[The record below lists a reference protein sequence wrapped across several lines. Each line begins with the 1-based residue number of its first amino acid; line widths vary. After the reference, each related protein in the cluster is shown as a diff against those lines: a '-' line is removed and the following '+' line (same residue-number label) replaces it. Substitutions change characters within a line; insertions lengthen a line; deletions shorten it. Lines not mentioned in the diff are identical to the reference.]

1 MESQGLQTY
10 SSFLHENRKEL
21 TILLL
26 LGALAGAAYYLF
38 SFSEPPE
45 NIPFEER
52 GVLDLEQITVNDYQL
67 ERRSWKLKGKRA
79 VISEKSSRMRIEQ
92 VTIWVFVSDN
102 SSVKPTPNLPLST
115 NLPTQ
120 EVDLFITAEQGLI
133 EWDDNRVTL
142 TGNVVLLRND
152 GSEVHTETAIYNAK
166 QEILTIP
173 KPVRVLQEGHT
184 LHGSSLIY
192 KVSKGELNLKQPVLL
207 RHEGEVLR
215 NE

>member
-45 NIPFEER
+45 NMPFEER
-52 GVLDLEQITVNDYQL
+52 GVVDLEQITVNDYQL

-92 VTIWVFVSDN
+92 LTIWVFVSDN
-102 SSVKPTPNLPLST
+102 SSGNPSPNLPLLT

-173 KPVRVLQEGHT
+173 KPVRVLREGHT
-184 LHGSSLIY
+184 LHGSGLIY
-192 KVSKGELNLKQPVLL
+192 NVSKGELNLKQPVLL
-207 RHEGEVLR
+207 RHE
-215 NE
+215 

>member
-52 GVLDLEQITVNDYQL
+52 GVLDPEQITVNDYQL
-67 ERRSWKLKGKRA
+67 ERKSWKLKGKRA

-173 KPVRVLQEGHT
+173 KPVRVLREGHT
-184 LHGSSLIY
+184 LHGSGLIY
-192 KVSKGELNLKQPVLL
+192 NVSKGELNLKQPVLL
-207 RHEGEVLR
+207 RHE
-215 NE
+215 

>member
-102 SSVKPTPNLPLST
+102 SSVKPSRNLPLST

-142 TGNVVLLRND
+142 TGNVVLLKND

-173 KPVRVLQEGHT
+173 KPVRVLREGHT
-184 LHGSSLIY
+184 LHGSGLIY
-192 KVSKGELNLKQPVLL
+192 NVSKGELNLKQPVLL
-207 RHEGEVLR
+207 RHE
-215 NE
+215 

>member
-79 VISEKSSRMRIEQ
+79 VILEKSSRMRIEQ

-102 SSVKPTPNLPLST
+102 SSVNPSPNLPLST

-173 KPVRVLQEGHT
+173 KPVRVLREGHT
-184 LHGSSLIY
+184 LHGSGLIY
-192 KVSKGELNLKQPVLL
+192 NVSKGELNLKQPVLL
-207 RHEGEVLR
+207 RHE
-215 NE
+215 

>member
-26 LGALAGAAYYLF
+26 LGALAGAAYYLIP
-38 SFSEPPE
+38 FSEPTG

-52 GVLDLEQITVNDYQL
+52 GVLDLEQITVTDYQL

-173 KPVRVLQEGHT
+173 KPVRVLREGHT
-184 LHGSSLIY
+184 LHGSGLIY
-192 KVSKGELNLKQPVLL
+192 NVSKGELNLKHPVLI
-207 RHEGEVLR
+207 RHE
-215 NE
+215 

>member
-67 ERRSWKLKGKRA
+67 ERKSWKLKGKRA

-102 SSVKPTPNLPLST
+102 SSVNPSPNLPLST
-115 NLPTQ
+115 NIPTQ
-120 EVDLFITAEQGLI
+120 EVDLFITSEQGLI

-173 KPVRVLQEGHT
+173 KPVRVLREGHT
-184 LHGSSLIY
+184 LHGSGLIY
-192 KVSKGELNLKQPVLL
+192 NVSKGELNLKQPVLL
-207 RHEGEVLR
+207 RHE
-215 NE
+215 

>member
-10 SSFLHENRKEL
+10 SSFLNENRKEL

-102 SSVKPTPNLPLST
+102 SSVKPSPNLPLST

-173 KPVRVLQEGHT
+173 KPVRVLREGHT
-184 LHGSSLIY
+184 LHGSGLIY
-192 KVSKGELNLKQPVLL
+192 NVSKGELNLKQPVLL
-207 RHEGEVLR
+207 RHE
-215 NE
+215 

>member
-52 GVLDLEQITVNDYQL
+52 GVLDLEQIIVNDYQL

-173 KPVRVLQEGHT
+173 KPVRVLREGHT
-184 LHGSSLIY
+184 LHGSGLIY
-192 KVSKGELNLKQPVLL
+192 NVSKRELNLKQPVLL
-207 RHEGEVLR
+207 RHE
-215 NE
+215 

>member
-38 SFSEPPE
+38 SFTEPPE
-45 NIPFEER
+45 NIPFQER

-173 KPVRVLQEGHT
+173 KPVRVLREGHT
-184 LHGSSLIY
+184 LHGSGLIY
-192 KVSKGELNLKQPVLL
+192 NVSKGELNLKQPVLL
-207 RHEGEVLR
+207 RHE
-215 NE
+215 

>member
-67 ERRSWKLKGKRA
+67 EHRSWKLKGKRA

-102 SSVKPTPNLPLST
+102 SSVKPTPNMPLST
-115 NLPTQ
+115 NLTTQ

-173 KPVRVLQEGHT
+173 KPVRVLREGHT
-184 LHGSSLIY
+184 LHGSGLIY
-192 KVSKGELNLKQPVLL
+192 NVLKGELNLKQPVLL
-207 RHEGEVLR
+207 RHE
-215 NE
+215 

>member
-102 SSVKPTPNLPLST
+102 SSVKPTPNMPLST
-115 NLPTQ
+115 NLTTQ

-173 KPVRVLQEGHT
+173 KPVRVLREGHT
-184 LHGSSLIY
+184 LHGSGLMY
-192 KVSKGELNLKQPVLL
+192 NVLKGELNLKQPVLL
-207 RHEGEVLR
+207 RHE
-215 NE
+215 

>member
-52 GVLDLEQITVNDYQL
+52 GVLDLEQIIVNDYQF
-67 ERRSWKLKGKRA
+67 ERKSWKLKGKRA

-102 SSVKPTPNLPLST
+102 SSVNPSPNLPLST

-173 KPVRVLQEGHT
+173 KPVRVLREGHT
-184 LHGSSLIY
+184 LHGSGLIY
-192 KVSKGELNLKQPVLL
+192 NVSKGELNLKQPVLL
-207 RHEGEVLR
+207 RHE
-215 NE
+215 

>member
-38 SFSEPPE
+38 PFSEPPE

-67 ERRSWKLKGKRA
+67 ERKSWKLKGKRA

-173 KPVRVLQEGHT
+173 KPVRVLREGHT
-184 LHGSSLIY
+184 LHGSGLIY
-192 KVSKGELNLKQPVLL
+192 NVSKGELNLKQPVLL
-207 RHEGEVLR
+207 RHE
-215 NE
+215 

>member
-1 MESQGLQTY
+1 MESQGLHTY

-52 GVLDLEQITVNDYQL
+52 GVLDLEQIIVNDYQL

-102 SSVKPTPNLPLST
+102 SSVKPSQNLPLST
-115 NLPTQ
+115 NLTTQ

-152 GSEVHTETAIYNAK
+152 GSEVYTETAIYNAK

-173 KPVRVLQEGHT
+173 KPVRVLKEGHT
-184 LHGSSLIY
+184 LHGSGLIY
-192 KVSKGELNLKQPVLL
+192 NVSKGQLILKQPVLL
-207 RHEGEVLR
+207 RHE
-215 NE
+215 

>member
-115 NLPTQ
+115 NLPNQ

-173 KPVRVLQEGHT
+173 KPVRVLREGHT
-184 LHGSSLIY
+184 LHGSGLIY
-192 KVSKGELNLKQPVLL
+192 NVSKGELNLKQPVLL
-207 RHEGEVLR
+207 RHE
-215 NE
+215 

>member
-102 SSVKPTPNLPLST
+102 SSVKPTPNLLLST

-173 KPVRVLQEGHT
+173 KPVRVLREGHT
-184 LHGSSLIY
+184 LHGSGLIY
-192 KVSKGELNLKQPVLL
+192 NVSKGELNLKQPVLL
-207 RHEGEVLR
+207 RHE
-215 NE
+215 

>member
-21 TILLL
+21 SILLL

-102 SSVKPTPNLPLST
+102 SSVKPLPNLPLST

-173 KPVRVLQEGHT
+173 KPVRVLREGHT
-184 LHGSSLIY
+184 LHGSGLIY
-192 KVSKGELNLKQPVLL
+192 NVSKGELNLKQPVLL
-207 RHEGEVLR
+207 RHE
-215 NE
+215 

>member
-21 TILLL
+21 SILLL

-102 SSVKPTPNLPLST
+102 SSVKPSPNLPLST

-173 KPVRVLQEGHT
+173 KPVRVLREGHT
-184 LHGSSLIY
+184 LHGSGLIY
-192 KVSKGELNLKQPVLL
+192 NVSKGELNLKQPVLL
-207 RHEGEVLR
+207 RYE
-215 NE
+215 

>member
-38 SFSEPPE
+38 PFSEPPE

-52 GVLDLEQITVNDYQL
+52 GVVDLEQITVNDYQL

-102 SSVKPTPNLPLST
+102 SSVNPSPNLPLST

-142 TGNVVLLRND
+142 TGNVVLLKND

-173 KPVRVLQEGHT
+173 KPVRVLREGHT
-184 LHGSSLIY
+184 LHGSGLIY
-192 KVSKGELNLKQPVLL
+192 NVSKGELNLKQPVLL
-207 RHEGEVLR
+207 RHE
-215 NE
+215 

>member
-21 TILLL
+21 TILIL
-26 LGALAGAAYYLF
+26 LGALAGAAYYFF

-173 KPVRVLQEGHT
+173 KPVRVLREGHT
-184 LHGSSLIY
+184 LHGSGLIY
-192 KVSKGELNLKQPVLL
+192 NVSKGELNLKQPVLL
-207 RHEGEVLR
+207 RHE
-215 NE
+215 

>member
-173 KPVRVLQEGHT
+173 KPVRVLREGHT
-184 LHGSSLIY
+184 LHGSGLIY
-192 KVSKGELNLKQPVLL
+192 NVSKEELNLKQPVLL
-207 RHEGEVLR
+207 RHE
-215 NE
+215 

>member
-52 GVLDLEQITVNDYQL
+52 GVLDLEEITVNDYQL
-67 ERRSWKLKGKRA
+67 ERKSWKLKGKRA

-102 SSVKPTPNLPLST
+102 SSVNPSPNLPLST

-173 KPVRVLQEGHT
+173 KPVRVLREGHT
-184 LHGSSLIY
+184 LHGSGLIY
-192 KVSKGELNLKQPVLL
+192 NVSKGELNLKQPVLL
-207 RHEGEVLR
+207 RHE
-215 NE
+215 

>member
-92 VTIWVFVSDN
+92 VTIWVYVSDN

-173 KPVRVLQEGHT
+173 KPVRVLREGHT
-184 LHGSSLIY
+184 LHGSGLIY
-192 KVSKGELNLKQPVLL
+192 NVSKGELNLKQPVLL
-207 RHEGEVLR
+207 RHE
-215 NE
+215 

>member
-52 GVLDLEQITVNDYQL
+52 GVLDLEEITVNDYQL
-67 ERRSWKLKGKRA
+67 ERKSWKLKGKRA

-173 KPVRVLQEGHT
+173 KPVRVLREGHT
-184 LHGSSLIY
+184 LHGSGLIY
-192 KVSKGELNLKQPVLL
+192 NISKGELNLKQPVLL
-207 RHEGEVLR
+207 RHE
-215 NE
+215 

>member
-102 SSVKPTPNLPLST
+102 SSVKPSPNLPLST

-142 TGNVVLLRND
+142 TGNVVLLKND

-173 KPVRVLQEGHT
+173 KPVRVLREGHT
-184 LHGSSLIY
+184 LHGSGLIY
-192 KVSKGELNLKQPVLL
+192 NVSKGELNLKQPVLL
-207 RHEGEVLR
+207 RHE
-215 NE
+215 

>member
-52 GVLDLEQITVNDYQL
+52 GMLDLEQITVNDYQL

-173 KPVRVLQEGHT
+173 KPVRVLREGHT
-184 LHGSSLIY
+184 LHGSGLIY
-192 KVSKGELNLKQPVLL
+192 NVSKGELNLKQPVLL
-207 RHEGEVLR
+207 RHE
-215 NE
+215 

>member
-26 LGALAGAAYYLF
+26 LGALDGAAYYLF

-67 ERRSWKLKGKRA
+67 ERKSWKLKGKRA

-173 KPVRVLQEGHT
+173 KPVRVLREGHT
-184 LHGSSLIY
+184 LHGSGLIY
-192 KVSKGELNLKQPVLL
+192 NVSKGELNLKQPVLL
-207 RHEGEVLR
+207 RHE
-215 NE
+215 

>member
-102 SSVKPTPNLPLST
+102 SSVKPTPNMPLST
-115 NLPTQ
+115 NLTPQ

-173 KPVRVLQEGHT
+173 KPVRVLREGHT
-184 LHGSSLIY
+184 LHGSGLIY
-192 KVSKGELNLKQPVLL
+192 NVLKGELNLKQPVLL
-207 RHEGEVLR
+207 RHE
-215 NE
+215 

>member
-115 NLPTQ
+115 NPPTQ

-166 QEILTIP
+166 QEILTVP
-173 KPVRVLQEGHT
+173 KPVRVLREGHT
-184 LHGSSLIY
+184 LHGSGLIY
-192 KVSKGELNLKQPVLL
+192 NVSKGELNLKQPVLL
-207 RHEGEVLR
+207 RHE
-215 NE
+215 

>member
-10 SSFLHENRKEL
+10 SSFLHENRKEFV
-21 TILLL
+21 ILLL

-38 SFSEPPE
+38 SFRETSE

-102 SSVKPTPNLPLST
+102 SSVKPTPNMPLST
-115 NLPTQ
+115 NLTTQ

-184 LHGSSLIY
+184 LHGSGLIY
-192 KVSKGELNLKQPVLL
+192 NVLKGELNLKQPVLL
-207 RHEGEVLR
+207 RHE
-215 NE
+215 

>member
-52 GVLDLEQITVNDYQL
+52 GVLDLEEITVNDYQL

-173 KPVRVLQEGHT
+173 KPVRVLREGHT
-184 LHGSSLIY
+184 LHGSGLIY
-192 KVSKGELNLKQPVLL
+192 NVSKGELNLKQPVLL
-207 RHEGEVLR
+207 RHE
-215 NE
+215 

>member
-52 GVLDLEQITVNDYQL
+52 GVLDLEEITVNDYQL
-67 ERRSWKLKGKRA
+67 ERKSWKLKGKRA

-173 KPVRVLQEGHT
+173 KPVRVLREGHT
-184 LHGSSLIY
+184 LHGSGLIY
-192 KVSKGELNLKQPVLL
+192 NVSKGELYLKQPELL
-207 RHEGEVLR
+207 RHE
-215 NE
+215 

>member
-45 NIPFEER
+45 IIPFEER
-52 GVLDLEQITVNDYQL
+52 GVLDLEKITVNDYQL

-102 SSVKPTPNLPLST
+102 SSVKPTPKLPLST

-152 GSEVHTETAIYNAK
+152 GSEVHTETAIFNAK

-173 KPVRVLQEGHT
+173 KPVRVLREGHT
-184 LHGSSLIY
+184 LHGSGLIY
-192 KVSKGELNLKQPVLL
+192 NVSKGELNLKQPVLL
-207 RHEGEVLR
+207 RHE
-215 NE
+215 

>member
-45 NIPFEER
+45 KIPFQER

-92 VTIWVFVSDN
+92 VTIWVFVSNN
-102 SSVKPTPNLPLST
+102 SSVNPSPNLPLST

-173 KPVRVLQEGHT
+173 KPVRVLREGHT
-184 LHGSSLIY
+184 LHGSGLIY
-192 KVSKGELNLKQPVLL
+192 NVSKGELNLKQPVLL
-207 RHEGEVLR
+207 RHE
-215 NE
+215 

>member
-173 KPVRVLQEGHT
+173 KPVRVLREGHT
-184 LHGSSLIY
+184 LHGSGLMY
-192 KVSKGELNLKQPVLL
+192 NVLKGELNLKQPVLL
-207 RHEGEVLR
+207 RHE
-215 NE
+215 

>member
-45 NIPFEER
+45 KIPFQER

-102 SSVKPTPNLPLST
+102 SSVNPSPNLPLSP

-173 KPVRVLQEGHT
+173 KPVRVLREGHT
-184 LHGSSLIY
+184 LHGSGLIY
-192 KVSKGELNLKQPVLL
+192 NVSKGELNLKQPVLL
-207 RHEGEVLR
+207 RHE
-215 NE
+215 

>member
-1 MESQGLQTY
+1 MESQELQTY

-173 KPVRVLQEGHT
+173 KPVRVLREGHT
-184 LHGSSLIY
+184 LHGSGLIY
-192 KVSKGELNLKQPVLL
+192 NVSKGELNLKQPVLL
-207 RHEGEVLR
+207 RHD
-215 NE
+215 

>member
-52 GVLDLEQITVNDYQL
+52 GVLDLEQIIVNDYQF
-67 ERRSWKLKGKRA
+67 ERKSWKLKGKRA

-173 KPVRVLQEGHT
+173 KPVRVLREGHT
-184 LHGSSLIY
+184 LHGSGLIY
-192 KVSKGELNLKQPVLL
+192 NVSKGGLNVKQPVLL
-207 RHEGEVLR
+207 RHE
-215 NE
+215 

>member
-1 MESQGLQTY
+1 MEYQGLHTY

-52 GVLDLEQITVNDYQL
+52 GVLDLEEITVNDYQL
-67 ERRSWKLKGKRA
+67 ERKSWKLKGKRA

-173 KPVRVLQEGHT
+173 KPVRVLREGHT
-184 LHGSSLIY
+184 LHGSGLIY
-192 KVSKGELNLKQPVLL
+192 NVSKGELNLKQPVLL
-207 RHEGEVLR
+207 RHE
-215 NE
+215 